1 MNTYQK
7 TAHEFH
13 EQFMHHWESNECF
26 QKKCITSLDLCD
38 ETLQKLKVLVLEKG
52 FDNLHDEVR
61 FFKEVKPKILSMK
74 FAIRALMEYD
84 LEKNIQQ
91 DKDLAELQLIYLNKM
106 QDKFDSFRD
115 FRYYLCGSLTNRDV
129 HYFTMAGMKNDFML
143 RLIPEVESGFSTGY
157 DVLLSYSQAVV
168 FMKEYFEQD
177 IPSKK
182 EVIFPELQWTGNKTD
197 LVELLASLH
206 RTSVFNNG
214 RNDFKRFALSF
225 SQMVNFDM
233 KDVYRTVSAIK
244 DRKNE
249 KKSFMNRM
257 INALNEMINDAHK

>member
-1 MNTYQK
+1 M
-7 TAHEFH
+7 
-13 EQFMHHWESNECF
+13 
-26 QKKCITSLDLCD
+26 
-38 ETLQKLKVLVLEKG
+38 
-52 FDNLHDEVR
+52 
-61 FFKEVKPKILSMK
+61 
-74 FAIRALMEYD
+74 
-84 LEKNIQQ
+84 
-91 DKDLAELQLIYLNKM
+91 
-106 QDKFDSFRD
+106 
-115 FRYYLCGSLTNRDV
+115 
-129 HYFTMAGMKNDFML
+129 
-143 RLIPEVESGFSTGY
+143 
-157 DVLLSYSQAVV
+157 LLSYSQAVV

>member
-1 MNTYQK
+1 
-7 TAHEFH
+7 
-13 EQFMHHWESNECF
+13 
-26 QKKCITSLDLCD
+26 
-38 ETLQKLKVLVLEKG
+38 
-52 FDNLHDEVR
+52 
-61 FFKEVKPKILSMK
+61 
-74 FAIRALMEYD
+74 

-115 FRYYLCGSLTNRDV
+115 FRYYLCGSSTNRDE